1 MSKIVIGILGGSGLY
16 EIQGLKNIRS
26 KKISTPFGAPSD
38 AYTLGTLNGVTLVF
52 LPRHGKGHR
61 LNPSEINY
69 RANIY
74 GMKMLGVEYLLS
86 MSAVGSMKEEIP
98 PRDVVIVDQ
107 FIDRTKGIRPAT
119 FFEKGLVAHLGFSEP
134 VCSNLAQVAY
144 AATKKITP
152 KVHPKGTYVCIEGP
166 QFSTRAESHLYR
178 SWNVDVIGMTNLP
191 EAKLAREAEICYAT
205 LAFSTDYDCWKEDE
219 EAVTAHNVLEVIQ
232 SNVET
237 AKKIIQEV
245 AKNIPKTRKCTCKD
259 ALKYAFVTEFAK
271 VSKQTKN
278 KLKHIIGR
286 YV

>member
-1 MSKIVIGILGGSGLY
+1 MSKTVIGILGGSGLY

-26 KKISTPFGAPSD
+26 KKIATPFGAPSD

-144 AATKKITP
+144 ASTKKITL

-205 LAFSTDYDCWKEDE
+205 IAFSTDYDCWKEDE

-278 KLKHIIGR
+278 NLKHIIGR